1 MGSTR
6 GDVLTDL
13 STHDHTEELVMS
25 QPSQQP
31 RPRLDAR
38 GAVDLSTL
46 ARPATPPPGSPGG
59 LPTAGGY
66 VRDVDQETFADVVQ
80 SSTQHPVVVVL
91 WAPWSEVSQQVA
103 ADLAALADE
112 DAGRWLL
119 ARIDA
124 EANPQVAAA
133 FQAQS
138 VPTVVAVLGGQPV
151 PLFQGAYPRE
161 QVRAVLDQLLAAA
174 EANGITGRVAAG
186 APAPEP
192 EPEPALPPLHQAA
205 YDAIERDDLP
215 AARAAYEQALRENPR
230 DAMAS
235 AGLAQVGL
243 MERTAGADVRAV
255 REAAAARPDDVDAQ
269 LAVADLDVFAGAV
282 EDAFARLVELVRR
295 TAGDDR
301 ERVRL
306 RLVDLFEVLGTD
318 DPRVVA
324 ARRALASALY

>member
-1 MGSTR
+1 
-6 GDVLTDL
+6 
-13 STHDHTEELVMS
+13 MS

-31 RPRLDAR
+31 RPRLDVR

-46 ARPATPPPGSPGG
+46 ARSSTPPPGSPGG
-59 LPTAGGY
+59 LPAASGY
-66 VRDVDQETFADVVQ
+66 VRDVDQATFPDVVQ
-80 SSTQHPVVVVL
+80 ASTQHPVVVVL

-138 VPTVVAVLGGQPV
+138 VPTVVAVLAGQPL

-161 QVRAVLDQLLAAA
+161 QVRGVIDQLLAAA
-174 EANGITGRVAAG
+174 EANGITGRVAAS
-186 APAPEP
+186 APQPEEEP
-192 EPEPALPPLHQAA
+192 EPELPPLHQSA
-205 YDAIERDDLP
+205 YDAIERGDLD
-215 AARAAYEQALRENPR
+215 AAQDSYEQALRENPR
-230 DAMAS
+230 DAMAR

-243 MERTAGADVRAV
+243 MQRTAGVDPRAA
-255 REAAAARPDDVDAQ
+255 REAGAARPDDVDAQ
-269 LAVADLDVFAGAV
+269 LLVADVDLFAGAV
-282 EDAFARLVELVRR
+282 EDAFGRLVDVVRRTSGADRDRVRERLVEL
-295 TAGDDR
+295 
-301 ERVRL
+301 
-306 RLVDLFEVLGTD
+306 FEVVGTD

>member
-1 MGSTR
+1 
-6 GDVLTDL
+6 
-13 STHDHTEELVMS
+13 MS

-31 RPRLDAR
+31 RPRLDVR

-46 ARPATPPPGSPGG
+46 ARSSTPPPGSPGA
-59 LPTAGGY
+59 LPAATGY
-66 VRDVDQETFADVVQ
+66 VRDVDQTTFPDVVQ
-80 SSTQHPVVVVL
+80 ASTQHPVVVVL

-138 VPTVVAVLGGQPV
+138 VPTVVAVLAGQPL
-151 PLFQGAYPRE
+151 PLFQGAYPRD
-161 QVRAVLDQLLAAA
+161 QVRGVIDQLLAAA
-174 EANGITGRVAAG
+174 EANGITGRVAAA
-186 APAPEP
+186 APQPEGEP
-192 EPEPALPPLHQAA
+192 EPELPPLHQVA
-205 YDAIERDDLP
+205 YEAIERGDLD
-215 AARAAYEQALRENPR
+215 AARDAYDQALRENPR
-230 DAMAS
+230 DAMAR

-243 MERTAGADVRAV
+243 MQRTAGVDPRAA
-255 REAAAARPDDVDAQ
+255 REAGAAQPDDVDAQ
-269 LAVADLDVFAGAV
+269 LLVADVDLFAGAV
-282 EDAFARLVELVRR
+282 EDAFGRLVELVRR
-295 TAGDDR
+295 TAGADRDRAR
-301 ERVRL
+301 ER
-306 RLVDLFEVLGTD
+306 LVELFEVVGTD

>member
-1 MGSTR
+1 
-6 GDVLTDL
+6 
-13 STHDHTEELVMS
+13 MS

-31 RPRLDAR
+31 RPRLDVR

-46 ARPATPPPGSPGG
+46 ARSSTPPPGSPGG
-59 LPTAGGY
+59 LPAATGY
-66 VRDVDQETFADVVQ
+66 VRDVDQTTFPDVVQ
-80 SSTQHPVVVVL
+80 ASTQHPVVVVL

-103 ADLAALADE
+103 ADLAALAEE
-112 DAGRWLL
+112 DDGRWLL

-138 VPTVVAVLGGQPV
+138 VPTVVAVLAGQPL

-161 QVRAVLDQLLAAA
+161 QVRGVIDQLLAAA
-174 EANGITGRVAAG
+174 EANGITGRVTSG
-186 APAPEP
+186 APQPEA

-205 YDAIERDDLP
+205 YDAIERGDLDS
-215 AARAAYEQALRENPR
+215 ARAAYEQALRENPR
-230 DAMAS
+230 DGMAR

-243 MERTAGADVRAV
+243 MQRTADVDARAA
-255 REAAAARPDDVDAQ
+255 REAGAARPDDVDAQ
-269 LAVADLDVFAGAV
+269 LLVADVDLFAGAV
-282 EDAFARLVELVRR
+282 EDAFARLVDVVRR
-295 TAGDDR
+295 TTGADRDRVR
-301 ERVRL
+301 ER
-306 RLVDLFEVLGTD
+306 LVELFEVVGTD

>member
-1 MGSTR
+1 
-6 GDVLTDL
+6 
-13 STHDHTEELVMS
+13 MS

-46 ARPATPPPGSPGG
+46 ARPATPAPGTPGALPPAS
-59 LPTAGGY
+59 GY
-66 VRDVDQETFADVVQ
+66 VRDVDEASFPEVVQ

-174 EANGITGRVAAG
+174 EANGITGRVAA
-186 APAPEP
+186 ATAAEP

-215 AARAAYEQALRENPR
+215 GARAAYEQALRENPR
-230 DAMAS
+230 DAMAR

-243 MERTAGADVRAV
+243 MERTVGADVRAV
-255 REAAAARPDDVDAQ
+255 REAAGARPDDVDAQ
-269 LAVADLDVFAGAV
+269 LAVADLDVFGGAV
-282 EDAFARLVELVRR
+282 EDAFARLVDLVRR